1 MRISKNNIYSYLSTH
16 YCHYNRNTMDES
28 QDNDLIYVNS
38 ADAMSYALEVAGV
51 GARSYA
57 FVLDW
62 HIRLLAALVWIYL
75 SAFLFYDLSIFST
88 LFEEDTAN
96 AAAFWVIFLPA
107 TIMFFFYH
115 PILETMMHGSTPGK
129 RAAGVR
135 LMTLEGF
142 TPGIGSILTRN
153 IFRLIDSLP
162 GVYTV
167 GLIVAI
173 FTRNHVRIGDIAAG
187 TVLVYEKNTG
197 KQSLS
202 DVAQQSLNSSL
213 SAENHDLLLELL
225 ERWQQLDKAQRIHL
239 GQQFLNRIGDELHT
253 QDQTQL
259 KSHLQKLA
267 GA

>member
-1 MRISKNNIYSYLSTH
+1 
-16 YCHYNRNTMDES
+16 MDES
-28 QDNDLIYVNS
+28 PVNNLIYVNS
-38 ADAMSYALEVAGV
+38 ADAMSYALEIAGV

-57 FVLDW
+57 FVIDW
-62 HIRLLAALVWIYL
+62 HIRLLAAIVWIYL
-75 SAFLFYDLSIFST
+75 AAFMFYDFSIFST
-88 LFEEDTAN
+88 MFEEDTSN
-96 AAAFWVIFLPA
+96 AAAGWVVFLPA
-107 TIMFFFYH
+107 AIIYFFYH
-115 PILETMMHGSTPGK
+115 PVLETALHGSTPGK
-129 RAAGVR
+129 RSAGVR

-142 TPGIGSILTRN
+142 TPGIGSILIRN
-153 IFRLIDSLP
+153 IFRLIDCLP

-213 SAENHDLLLELL
+213 SAENYDLLLELL
-225 ERWQQLDKAQRIHL
+225 DRWQQLDKQQRIHL
-239 GQQFLNRIGDELHT
+239 GQQFLNRVGDELHT